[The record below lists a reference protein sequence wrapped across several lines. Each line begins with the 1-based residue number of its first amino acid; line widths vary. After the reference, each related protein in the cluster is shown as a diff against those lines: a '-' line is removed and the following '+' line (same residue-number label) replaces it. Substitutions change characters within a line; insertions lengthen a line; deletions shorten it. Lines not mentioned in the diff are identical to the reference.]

1 MKQILALF
9 AAALILTAC
18 GEEDSKQQQTR
29 QNAPPRVN
37 IPLAEDQG
45 DPNAGMS
52 PGGDMEGELAP
63 TGDIPEE
70 KLPDLSGLEGV
81 ERELFVKTVQIQIP
95 YYEAL
100 AQWADE
106 AEQVTEGKEAAAS
119 LRRYIALQESFG
131 RRMQKLDRQFT
142 GQLDPNYTGSEEFSR
157 VLDEYMNDPELLAS
171 TEKIMGAYMGLIQR
185 FRDDPACKEVFAD
198 IERMARESQPP
209 Q

>member
-1 MKQILALF
+1 MKQILVLF
-9 AAALILTAC
+9 TAAMILTAC
-18 GEEDSKQQQTR
+18 GGDDTEQQQAQ
-29 QNAPPRVN
+29 QNTPPRVN

-52 PGGDMEGELAP
+52 PGGTDGELAP

-119 LRRYIALQESFG
+119 LRRYIALQESFA
-131 RRMQKLDRQFT
+131 RQMQKLDMQFT
-142 GQLDPNYTGSEEFSR
+142 GRLEPNYTGSEEFSR